1 MYLSNF
7 DTETLSGR
15 TLKAGLRKLKA
26 YRAKVKKIVDE
37 NDCSQPEYALAHIK
51 NQSLHDQLEAIKK
64 QFKGIKQMVLVGIG
78 GSNLGTEAIHQ
89 VLDTG
94 QVKLHTLDTV
104 SAHELDKLLKEL
116 KLVKSVKKLAV
127 CVISKSGGTTET
139 LVNAGV
145 LLEALEKK
153 FNKNIYKQTIFI
165 GNAGTDFMKTG
176 KRLGVTTI
184 AMPEVIGGRYSVAT
198 EVGLVPL
205 AILGYDTDAL
215 IEGLLDATNEEF
227 ETVVAENAVRLHFY
241 LNKNFKH
248 YNFFAFEPR
257 LYLLGAW
264 YRQLFAESLGKS
276 HNRAKKPVKKGW
288 LPTISTP
295 TELHSVGQ
303 LYLSGFAGVFTD
315 FVTFDDDSVDYDI
328 PKKGLSKLYS
338 KYQVQEVATALYG
351 GVMGA
356 YQEKKLPYRS
366 VIFDEN
372 LTYSLGLFIGMR
384 MLETM
389 YVAELMNINAFDQ
402 PNVELYKT
410 KTKKILNL

>member
-153 FNKNIYKQTIFI
+153 FNKNIYKQTIR
-165 GNAGTDFMKTG
+165 
-176 KRLGVTTI
+176 KRRICLWI
-184 AMPEVIGGRYSVAT
+184 SNIF
-198 EVGLVPL
+198 
-205 AILGYDTDAL
+205 
-215 IEGLLDATNEEF
+215 N
-227 ETVVAENAVRLHFY
+227 
-241 LNKNFKH
+241 
-248 YNFFAFEPR
+248 
-257 LYLLGAW
+257 
-264 YRQLFAESLGKS
+264 
-276 HNRAKKPVKKGW
+276 
-288 LPTISTP
+288 IST
-295 TELHSVGQ
+295 
-303 LYLSGFAGVFTD
+303 
-315 FVTFDDDSVDYDI
+315 
-328 PKKGLSKLYS
+328 
-338 KYQVQEVATALYG
+338 
-351 GVMGA
+351 
-356 YQEKKLPYRS
+356 
-366 VIFDEN
+366 IF
-372 LTYSLGLFIGMR
+372 
-384 MLETM
+384 
-389 YVAELMNINAFDQ
+389 
-402 PNVELYKT
+402 
-410 KTKKILNL
+410 